1 MSLDLIFTQIYP
13 MINYFCLIS
22 ILSSIFGDKKDTIGL
37 SKTTKN
43 STLIFLPTP
52 THFILFLL
60 FLGRFWGVTWVM
72 TNCMSVYYTRTMDSC
87 FINLIYRTNRFSMQM
102 VLYIL
107 KTINYKVS
115 RRNDVDL
122 LKFVCDLK

>member
-72 TNCMSVYYTRTMDSC
+72 TNCMFYYCTRTMDSC